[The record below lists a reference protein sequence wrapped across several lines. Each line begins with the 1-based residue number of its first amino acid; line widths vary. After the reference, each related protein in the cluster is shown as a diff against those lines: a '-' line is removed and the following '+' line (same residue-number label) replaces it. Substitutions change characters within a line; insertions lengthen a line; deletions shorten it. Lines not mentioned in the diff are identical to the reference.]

1 MKIKKI
7 QLINYMLLL
16 SFLFTGCIIGYQGD
30 SGNLKNAIKRG
41 TTESHTHI
49 KIKNSNGTII
59 DPEDLIG
66 NLTITENEKI
76 NNNDCE

>member
-7 QLINYMLLL
+7 QLINYILLL

-41 TTESHTHI
+41 TKGSHTHI
-49 KIKNSNGTII
+49 KIKNSNGTITN
-59 DPEDLIG
+59 PEDWIG
-66 NLTITENEKI
+66 SLTITENEKI
-76 NNNDCE
+76 NNNDCQ

>member
-7 QLINYMLLL
+7 QLMLLL
-16 SFLFTGCIIGYQGD
+16 SFLFAGDIIGYQGD

-41 TTESHTHI
+41 TTVSHTHI
-49 KIKNSNGTII
+49 KIKNSIGTII
-59 DPEDLIG
+59 NPEDWIG
-66 NLTITENEKI
+66 SLTITENEKI